1 VKEVVGLVVVVT
13 ERVGAVMEMVGAET
27 GAGATVKEVVG
38 LVVVAMEV
46 GTEEV
51 GTEEVETGTR
61 KAVCSRGTT

>member
-1 VKEVVGLVVVVT
+1 
-13 ERVGAVMEMVGAET
+13 
-27 GAGATVKEVVG
+27 
-38 LVVVAMEV
+38 VVAMEV

>member
-1 VKEVVGLVVVVT
+1 
-13 ERVGAVMEMVGAET
+13 
-27 GAGATVKEVVG
+27 VKEVVG